1 MKKFIAVLAVT
12 LILLVLVLTQARA
25 ETGSKNNKNLS
36 PKETQ
41 SVSVTPTP
49 ETKTI
54 ETRSIGKEIL
64 QIIVRG
70 VGKDHP
76 KWKGFE
82 MKGSISNVSPT
93 SFDLNGKN
101 IKMDATTTGKLQIKG
116 TLVNDAFVKV
126 EGKLIDGIYYAK
138 DIKVQQ
144 NKGGEENENESE
156 IDDEND
162 SPTVTP
168 TASLTPTPS
177 VAPTGTVEK
186 HGNQIKVTI
195 SGTLEEII
203 KALED
208 LLNTLKSQ
216 VSST

>member
-12 LILLVLVLTQARA
+12 LILLILVLAQARA
-25 ETGSKNNKNLS
+25 ETESKNNKNLF

-41 SVSVTPTP
+41 SVSVTSTP
-49 ETKTI
+49 ETETV
-54 ETRSIGKEIL
+54 ETRNIGKEIQ

-70 VGKDHP
+70 VNKDHP

-82 MKGSISNVSPT
+82 MKGNISNVSAA
-93 SFDLNGKN
+93 SFDLNGKT
-101 IKMDATTTGKLQIKG
+101 IKLDATATGKLQIKG
-116 TLVNDAFVKV
+116 TLVKDAFVKV

-144 NKGGEENENESE
+144 SKGGEENENESE

-177 VAPTGTVEK
+177 VAPTGTLEK
-186 HGNQIKVTI
+186 HGNQIKVTV

-208 LLNTLKSQ
+208 LLAQLKFNL
-216 VSST
+216 